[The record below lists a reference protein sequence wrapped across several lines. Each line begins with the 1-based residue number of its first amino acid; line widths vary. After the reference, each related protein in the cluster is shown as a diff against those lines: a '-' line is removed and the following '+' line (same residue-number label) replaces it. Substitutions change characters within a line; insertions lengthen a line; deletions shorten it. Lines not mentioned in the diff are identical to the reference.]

1 MIELLSFIRLI
12 VNAYYWIVI
21 IGVILS
27 WLIGF
32 GLVNYSN
39 PMIRQVWNGLNAV
52 TEPLLRP
59 IRRSLPNTGGL
70 DFSPLVLIF
79 ACIGISDFLIPFLMR
94 KLG

>member
-1 MIELLSFIRLI
+1 MIELLSFIRML

-21 IGVILS
+21 LSVILS

-32 GLVNYSN
+32 GIINYSN
-39 PMIRQVWNGLNAV
+39 QFVRQLWSGLNAV

-59 IRRSLPNTGGL
+59 IRRLLPNTGGL

-79 ACIGISDFLIPFLMR
+79 ACIGVSDFLIPFLAR
-94 KLG
+94 TLG

>member
-70 DFSPLVLIF
+70 DFSPLILIIG
-79 ACIGISDFLIPFLMR
+79 CIGVSDFLIPFLMR